1 MPRLLSPSLFNLF
14 LEFVMKD
21 LRNLDN
27 GIQMG
32 EMSINNIRY
41 ADDTTLVDLVFDKLQ
56 ISTNE
61 LEKACT
67 LLEKKCDLEPFLS
80 RI

>member
-1 MPRLLSPSLFNLF
+1 
-14 LEFVMKD
+14 MKA

-56 ISTNE
+56 INGIGEGGGVEVGVALILNILIVYAWNHCLTI
-61 LEKACT
+61 CF
-67 LLEKKCDLEPFLS
+67 LLVLYWKYS
-80 RI
+80 